1 MDNTFTFEGVDV
13 GFDGELADHA
23 LLTALRDI
31 GVSCR
36 EISSP
41 DQVSDCAY
49 SLFLLSSALLSRHPA
64 SEWRDAILAADQ
76 ETLLVAES
84 GISADVDLI
93 LPPGLPVQDC
103 LRNIHLALRRW
114 VLQRENYQLKSVLGK
129 TEQDLELLAE
139 IGIALSAEKNLD
151 RLLERI
157 LREAQ
162 QFACCDAASLY
173 LVEKHEHENDK
184 LAFKLTNNDSI
195 AIDFREQR
203 FDLDNR
209 SIVGYVATMDQEL
222 NIRDAHN
229 ISDQTQ
235 YSFNPEMDARMG
247 YRTVSILTLPLRNYR
262 GEVIGVLQFINKKT
276 DRALLLTSPELALEY
291 TEPFQESLCKILRAL
306 ASQSAIAIENS
317 VLLDNINRLFSGFVQ
332 ASVSA
337 IEQRDPT
344 TSGHS
349 FRVADLTT
357 ELAIK
362 LPLSDLA
369 EYRSIHFD
377 EQQIRELRYAALLHD
392 FGKVGVREHVLVKS
406 KKLPERQFDIVRY
419 RIRLT
424 QEQLRRQAS
433 EQMLALHRDS
443 GSMELHN
450 RIEQQL
456 KAELERLEGFLRAV
470 EQSNEPTVLDDGD
483 FEHLEELRAYPF
495 AGQDEPIANLLT
507 EDEFTHLSIRKG
519 SLSLDERREIES
531 HAQHT
536 ANFLRLIP
544 WTPELARIPE
554 LAESHHEKLDGSGY
568 PHGLKS
574 EAIPLGSKLMAIC
587 DIYDALTASDR
598 PYKAAMPS
606 DKAYGILEMEAKEG
620 KLDRDLVGVFI
631 NAGVNRVLDGKDY
644 KAINP
649 QQSPGGEAS
658 HHPCDPEDH

>member
-1 MDNTFTFEGVDV
+1 MDKTLTFEGVEL
-13 GFDGELADHA
+13 GYDGVLADHA
-23 LLTALRDI
+23 LLSALRDI

-41 DQVSDCAY
+41 DQVGDRAL
-49 SLFLLSSALLSRHPA
+49 SLLLLGSASISRHSE
-64 SEWRDAILAADQ
+64 SEWRDAILAAGQ

-93 LPPGLPVQDC
+93 LPPGLPVEDS
-103 LRNIHLALRRW
+103 LRNLHLALRRW
-114 VLQRENYQLKSVLGK
+114 VLQRENHQLKNALGK
-129 TEQDLELLAE
+129 TEQDLQLLAE

-162 QFACCDAASLY
+162 QLACCDAASLY
-173 LVEKHEHENDK
+173 LVEKYEQGSDK

-222 NIRDAHN
+222 NIADAHN
-229 ISDQTQ
+229 ISDQAQ

-262 GEVIGVLQFINKKT
+262 SEVIGVLQFINRKT
-276 DRALLLTSPELALEY
+276 EREILLTSPELSLQHTQAFE
-291 TEPFQESLCKILRAL
+291 EGLCKILRAL

-362 LPLSDLA
+362 LPLSKLA
-369 EYRSIHFD
+369 DYRSIEFD
-377 EQQIRELRYAALLHD
+377 EEQIRELRYAALLHD

-406 KKLPERQFDIVRY
+406 KKLPQGQFDIVRY

-424 QEQLRRQAS
+424 
-433 EQMLALHRDS
+433 
-443 GSMELHN
+443 
-450 RIEQQL
+450 
-456 KAELERLEGFLRAV
+456 
-470 EQSNEPTVLDDGD
+470 
-483 FEHLEELRAYPF
+483 
-495 AGQDEPIANLLT
+495 
-507 EDEFTHLSIRKG
+507 
-519 SLSLDERREIES
+519 
-531 HAQHT
+531 
-536 ANFLRLIP
+536 
-544 WTPELARIPE
+544 
-554 LAESHHEKLDGSGY
+554 
-568 PHGLKS
+568 
-574 EAIPLGSKLMAIC
+574 
-587 DIYDALTASDR
+587 
-598 PYKAAMPS
+598 
-606 DKAYGILEMEAKEG
+606 
-620 KLDRDLVGVFI
+620 
-631 NAGVNRVLDGKDY
+631 
-644 KAINP
+644 
-649 QQSPGGEAS
+649 
-658 HHPCDPEDH
+658 

>member
-1 MDNTFTFEGVDV
+1 MDNTLTFEGIELGYD
-13 GFDGELADHA
+13 EALADCA

-31 GVSCR
+31 GVNCR
-36 EISSP
+36 EISTP
-41 DQVSDCAY
+41 GQVCDRPLA
-49 SLFLLSSALLSRHPA
+49 LLLVTSALLSRHGE
-64 SEWRDAILAADQ
+64 SEWRDAILADSQ

-93 LPPGLPVQDC
+93 LPPGLPVEDC

-114 VLQRENYQLKSVLGK
+114 VLQRENFQLKSALGK

-162 QFACCDAASLY
+162 QLACCDAASLY
-173 LVEKHEHENDK
+173 LVEKHEEESDK

-195 AIDFREQR
+195 DIDFREQR

-222 NIRDAHN
+222 NIADAHN
-229 ISDQTQ
+229 IPDQAQ
-235 YSFNPEMDARMG
+235 YSFNPEMDNRMG

-262 GEVIGVLQFINKKT
+262 GEVIGVLQFINKKS
-276 DRALLLTSPELALEY
+276 DRAVLLTSPKLALES
-291 TEPFQESLCKILRAL
+291 TEPFEEGLCKILRAL

-362 LPLSDLA
+362 LPLSELSD
-369 EYRSIHFD
+369 YRSIQFD

-433 EQMLALHRDS
+433 EQMLALHRES

-470 EQSNEPTVLDDGD
+470 EQSNEPTILDEGD
-483 FEHLEELRAYPF
+483 FEHLEELRTYPY
-495 AGQDEPIANLLT
+495 AGGDESITNLLT

-568 PHGLKS
+568 PNGLKA

-598 PYKAAMPS
+598 PYKAAMPR
-606 DKAYGILEMEAKEG
+606 DGAYNILEQEAKEG
-620 KLDRDLVGVFI
+620 KLDSDLVGVFI
-631 NAGVNRVLDGKDY
+631 KADVSRVLEGKDY

-649 QQSPGGEAS
+649 SQDSSGQAS